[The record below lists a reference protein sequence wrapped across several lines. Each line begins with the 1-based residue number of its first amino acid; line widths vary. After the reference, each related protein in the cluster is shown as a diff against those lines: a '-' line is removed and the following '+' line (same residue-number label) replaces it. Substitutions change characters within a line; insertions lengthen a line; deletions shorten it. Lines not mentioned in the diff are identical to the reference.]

1 MKTSGVCVISYEE
14 LLRVFEADLQIDKVF
29 GASLSLRADLHRTE
43 PKACSPGDRHYIR
56 LSPQRQADIYVGMAT
71 LAEFNLDETIAVLT
85 RTPAT
90 LDAMLRGL
98 PKSWV
103 RSNEG
108 KDTWS
113 AFDIVGHLIVG
124 ERTDW
129 MPRTRRILENGEAR
143 PFDPFDRFAQSRE
156 SQSKSLE
163 QLLDDFARLR
173 RENLAALLALNLQPE
188 DLNRRGRH
196 PALGVVTLSQLLATW
211 AVHDL
216 THVHQLSRVMAHQY
230 RDAVGP
236 WSAYLGVLQCSGHS
250 S

>member
-1 MKTSGVCVISYEE
+1 
-14 LLRVFEADLQIDKVF
+14 
-29 GASLSLRADLHRTE
+29 
-43 PKACSPGDRHYIR
+43 
-56 LSPQRQADIYVGMAT
+56 MAT
-71 LAEFNLDETIAVLT
+71 LTEFKLDKTVAVLT

-90 LDAMLRGL
+90 LDALLRGL
-98 PKSWV
+98 PESWV

-113 AFDIVGHLIVG
+113 AFEIVGHLIVG

-129 MPRTRRILENGEAR
+129 MPRVRVILENGEAR
-143 PFDPFDRFAQSRE
+143 SFDPFDRFAQSKL
-156 SQSKSLE
+156 SQNNSLE

-173 RENLAALLALNLQPE
+173 RENLAALQALNLQPE
-188 DLNRRGRH
+188 DMSRRGRH

-211 AVHDL
+211 ALHDL
-216 THVHQLSRVMAHQY
+216 THMHQLSRVMAHQY

-250 S
+250 SP